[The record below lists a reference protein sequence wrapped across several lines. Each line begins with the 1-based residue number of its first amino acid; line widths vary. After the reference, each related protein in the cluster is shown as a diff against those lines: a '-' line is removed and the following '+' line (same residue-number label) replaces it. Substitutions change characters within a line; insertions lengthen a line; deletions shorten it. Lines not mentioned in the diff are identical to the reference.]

1 MRINLD
7 KLENIDWTYLY
18 RGTTAGW
25 PGSSTLQAERITCT
39 STDPVVATLFA
50 VECRNHGRAIVAAAK
65 RGNFQRPLG
74 PANHFFVLESA
85 VNLYVPPLEF
95 VAKAEIILDVDRA
108 LAILSEIGF
117 EDLPVRI
124 RDKESLRDALLQ
136 TYEAG
141 QRLNEEQRLRF
152 DSRMREGTL

>member
-1 MRINLD
+1 MDLD

-25 PGSSTLQAERITCT
+25 PGNSVLQAERITCT

-50 VECRNHGRAIVAAAK
+50 VQCRNHGRAIIVAAK
-65 RGNFQRPLG
+65 RANFQRLLG
-74 PANHFFVLESA
+74 PANHFSVLESA

-108 LAILSEIGF
+108 LAILREMGF

-124 RDKESLRDALLQ
+124 RDQESLRDALLQ

-141 QRLNEEQRLRF
+141 HRLNEEQRLWF
-152 DSRMREGTL
+152 DSRMREGTS